1 MCLHKCIFSHQHGG
15 VLVASRAPDNQGGRA
30 VEELV
35 LEHGVDVNAPCS
47 QPYVTLHN
55 MRWEGLNR
63 TALHFAGAWLPYV
76 PL

>member
-1 MCLHKCIFSHQHGG
+1 M
-15 VLVASRAPDNQGGRA
+15 
-30 VEELV
+30 EELV